1 MTYKASTWQMRW
13 WSNYMLSLQQPE
25 GYGEEYC
32 TAWHEMVNNDLK
44 NWHGAYTEYNQVEFR
59 SQKDYEWFVL
69 RWR

>member
-1 MTYKASTWQMRW
+1 
-13 WSNYMLSLQQPE
+13 MLSLQQPE